1 MHWKATEAIKAGALV
16 KLYNLYRVYYGDAQ
30 SGSGTRYA
38 EPVVGMYI
46 ETGWSAQFEFF
57 KIAVL
62 RDENGR
68 GGFVQ
73 NYLTSDFS
81 MVPLT
86 DEEKKEYGTQEK
98 EL

>member
-1 MHWKATEAIKAGALV
+1 MKWKVTEVIETGALV

-30 SGSGTRYA
+30 SGTRYA

-46 ETGWSAQFEFF
+46 ETAWSAQFEFF

-86 DEEKKEYGTQEK
+86 DEERKEYGTQEK